1 MDICFAMTESRELD
15 EFVGTWRV
23 QRSAHGGTALAYTVR
38 VVPKPWLPTVIVES
52 HIMEDVKLNLEAIK
66 AFTEGGRP
74 GRGDGGGAPV
84 PVP

>member
-1 MDICFAMTESRELD
+1 MIPIYLS
-15 EFVGTWRV
+15 V
-23 QRSAHGGTALAYTVR
+23 
-38 VVPKPWLPTVIVES
+38 LPLSMRIIVES

-74 GRGDGGGAPV
+74 GRADGGGAPV